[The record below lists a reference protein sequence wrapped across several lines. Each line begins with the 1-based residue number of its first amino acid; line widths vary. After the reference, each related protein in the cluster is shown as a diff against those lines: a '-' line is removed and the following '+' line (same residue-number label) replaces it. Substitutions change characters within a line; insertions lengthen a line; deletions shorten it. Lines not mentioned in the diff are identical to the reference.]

1 MGADAGRTKG
11 GELNMAIDMA
21 RALKTAATTGDVRF
35 GLAETKKS
43 IKKGEARLVVVA
55 SNCPEELVTGSSPK
69 VIVFDGTN
77 VELGSACGKPFSI
90 AALAIVNPGESNIL
104 SA

>member
-1 MGADAGRTKG
+1 M
-11 GELNMAIDMA
+11 IDVV

-43 IKKGEARLVVVA
+43 VKKGEAKMVVV
-55 SNCPEELVTGSSPK
+55 SNNCPDKSVVSGSSPK
-69 VIVFDGTN
+69 FLVFNGTN
-77 VELGSACGKPFSI
+77 VELGNACGKPFPIS
-90 AALAIVNPGESNIL
+90 ALAIVSPGESNIL

>member
-1 MGADAGRTKG
+1 M
-11 GELNMAIDMA
+11 IDMA

-43 IKKGEARLVVVA
+43 VKKGEARMVVV
-55 SNCPEELVTGSSPK
+55 SNNCPEKSLLPK
-69 VIVFDGTN
+69 ESNLKLIVFDGTN
-77 VELGSACGKPFSI
+77 VELGNACGKPFPIS
-90 AALAIVNPGESNIL
+90 ALAIVNPGESNVL

>member
-1 MGADAGRTKG
+1 M
-11 GELNMAIDMA
+11 IDIA

-43 IKKGEARLVVVA
+43 VKKGEAKLVVLA
-55 SNCPEELVTGSSPK
+55 SNCPEKEVASGAKVLV
-69 VIVFDGTN
+69 FQGTN
-77 VELGSACGKPFSI
+77 VELGSACGKPFPIS
-90 AALAIVNPGESNIL
+90 ALAIINPGESNIL

>member
-1 MGADAGRTKG
+1 MMT
-11 GELNMAIDMA
+11 IDMA

-43 IKKGEARLVVVA
+43 VKKGEARMVVI
-55 SNCPEELVTGSSPK
+55 SNNCPEKSLLPEGSNLK
-69 VIVFDGTN
+69 LIVYQGSN
-77 VELGSACGKPFSI
+77 VELGNACGKPFPIS
-90 AALAIVNPGESNIL
+90 ALAVVSPGESNIL

>member
-1 MGADAGRTKG
+1 MMT
-11 GELNMAIDMA
+11 IDMA

-43 IKKGEARLVVVA
+43 VKKGEARMVVI
-55 SNCPEELVTGSSPK
+55 SNNCPEKSLLPEGSNLK
-69 VIVFDGTN
+69 LIVYQGSN
-77 VELGSACGKPFSI
+77 IELGNACGKPFPIS
-90 AALAIVNPGESNIL
+90 ALAVVSPGESNIL

>member
-1 MGADAGRTKG
+1 M
-11 GELNMAIDMA
+11 IDIA

-35 GLAETKKS
+35 GLEETRKAL
-43 IKKGEARLVVVA
+43 KKGEAKMVVLS
-55 SNCPEELVTGSSPK
+55 SNCPDKGVVPSSSSTKVLVYSGS
-69 VIVFDGTN
+69 N

-90 AALAIVNPGESNIL
+90 SALAIVSPGESNIL

>member
-1 MGADAGRTKG
+1 M
-11 GELNMAIDMA
+11 IDVV

-43 IKKGEARLVVVA
+43 VKKGEAKLVVVS
-55 SNCPEELVTGSSPK
+55 SNCPDESVVSGSLPRVLV
-69 VIVFDGTN
+69 FNGTN
-77 VELGSACGKPFSI
+77 VELGSACGKPFPIS
-90 AALAIVNPGESNIL
+90 ALAIVSPGESNIL